1 MITVKG
7 PLIMTPGPTYVDEE
21 VRAALAKPIT
31 NPDIDSD
38 FYEYYQNTCSKLQKL
53 MNTENQVLILSGEGI
68 LGLEAAC
75 ASLIETGDKVLCID
89 NGIFGNGFGDFAKIY
104 GAEVSYFK
112 ADYRKAIN
120 LQELEEFLE
129 NNHDFKVATLVHCET
144 PSGITNPVDKL
155 CLLLKKHGI
164 ITVVDSV
171 SAIGGERLETD
182 KWGMDIVLGGSQKCL
197 SAPPGLTFLS
207 ISQAAWEV
215 ILNRKAPIASFYCNL
230 ANWKDW
236 YEKQWF
242 PYTQPISDIYGL
254 RVAVE
259 RWLEENNPIDR
270 HAKLA
275 NAVRESLVSGGLELY
290 PLDGFSN
297 TVTTINIPKGVSY
310 QDIYDQMLKDHN
322 IMITGAF
329 GFLKDKVI
337 RIGHMGENCH
347 EEKLYLTLKAL
358 DLTLRSLGVELKGEL
373 DKLFIS
379 AIKG

>member
-21 VRAALAKPIT
+21 VRKALSNPIT
-31 NPDIDSD
+31 NPDIDPD
-38 FYEYYQNTCSKLQKL
+38 FYEYYQDTCIKLQNL
-53 MNTENQVLILSGEGI
+53 LNTENQVLILSGEGI

-75 ASLIETGDKVLCID
+75 ASLIEPGDKVLCID
-89 NGIFGNGFGDFAKIY
+89 NGIFGNGFGDFAKMY
-104 GAEVSYFK
+104 GAEVRYFK
-112 ADYRKAIN
+112 TNYRKAIDP
-120 LQELEEFLE
+120 QELELFLE
-129 NNHDFKVATLVHCET
+129 ENHDFKAATLVHCET
-144 PSGITNPVDKL
+144 PSGITNPVDQI
-155 CLLLKKHGI
+155 CPLLKRYGI

-182 KWGMDIVLGGSQKCL
+182 EWGMDIVLGGSQKCL

-207 ISQAAWEV
+207 ISQAAWKV
-215 ILNRKAPIASFYCNL
+215 ILNRKTPIASFYCNL

-254 RVAVE
+254 RVAVD
-259 RWLEENNPIDR
+259 RWLEEDNPIAR

-275 NAVRESLVSGGLELY
+275 NGVRESLVSGGLKLY
-290 PLDGFSN
+290 PLEGFSN
-297 TVTTINIPKGVSY
+297 TVTTISIPKGVTY
-310 QDIYDQMLKDHN
+310 HDIYDKMLKEHN

-329 GFLKDKVI
+329 GFLQDKVI
-337 RIGHMGENCH
+337 RIGHMGENCY

-358 DLTLRSLGVELKGEL
+358 DLTLSSLGVELKGEL
-373 DKLFIS
+373 DRTFVS
-379 AIKG
+379 AIK

>member
-75 ASLIETGDKVLCID
+75 ASLIEPGDKVLCID

>member
-21 VRAALAKPIT
+21 VRKALSNPIT
-31 NPDIDSD
+31 NPDIDPD
-38 FYEYYQNTCSKLQKL
+38 FYEYYQDTCIKLQNL
-53 MNTENQVLILSGEGI
+53 LNTENQVLILSGEGI

-75 ASLIETGDKVLCID
+75 ASLIEPGDKVLCID
-89 NGIFGNGFGDFAKIY
+89 NGIFGNGFGDFAKMY
-104 GAEVSYFK
+104 GAEVRYFK
-112 ADYRKAIN
+112 TNYRKAIDP
-120 LQELEEFLE
+120 QELELFLE
-129 NNHDFKVATLVHCET
+129 ENHDFKAATLVHCET
-144 PSGITNPVDKL
+144 PSGITNPVDQI
-155 CLLLKKHGI
+155 CPLLKRYGI

-182 KWGMDIVLGGSQKCL
+182 EWGMDIVLGGSQKCL

-207 ISQAAWEV
+207 ISQAAWKV
-215 ILNRKAPIASFYCNL
+215 ILNRKTPIASFYCNL

-254 RVAVE
+254 RVAVD
-259 RWLEENNPIDR
+259 RWLEEDNPIAR

-275 NAVRESLVSGGLELY
+275 NGVRESLVSGGLKLY
-290 PLDGFSN
+290 PLEGFSN
-297 TVTTINIPKGVSY
+297 TVTTISIPKGVTY
-310 QDIYDQMLKDHN
+310 HDIYDKMLKEHN

-329 GFLKDKVI
+329 GFLQDKVI
-337 RIGHMGENCH
+337 RIGHMGENCY

-373 DKLFIS
+373 DRTFVS
-379 AIKG
+379 AIK

>member
-1 MITVKG
+1 MKG

-21 VRAALAKPIT
+21 VRKALSNPIT
-31 NPDIDSD
+31 NPDIDPD
-38 FYEYYQNTCSKLQKL
+38 FYEYYQDTCIKLQNL
-53 MNTENQVLILSGEGI
+53 LNTENQVLILSGEGI

-75 ASLIETGDKVLCID
+75 ASLIEPGDKVLCID
-89 NGIFGNGFGDFAKIY
+89 NGIFGNGFGDFAKMY
-104 GAEVSYFK
+104 GAEVRYFK
-112 ADYRKAIN
+112 TNYRKAIDP
-120 LQELEEFLE
+120 QELELFLE
-129 NNHDFKVATLVHCET
+129 ENHDFKAATLVHCET
-144 PSGITNPVDKL
+144 PSGITNPVDQI
-155 CLLLKKHGI
+155 CPLLKRYGI

-182 KWGMDIVLGGSQKCL
+182 EWGMDIVLGGSQKCL

-207 ISQAAWEV
+207 ISQAAWKV
-215 ILNRKAPIASFYCNL
+215 ILNRKTPIASFYCNL

-254 RVAVE
+254 RVAVD
-259 RWLEENNPIDR
+259 RWLEEDNPIAR

-275 NAVRESLVSGGLELY
+275 NGVRESLVSGGLKLY
-290 PLDGFSN
+290 PLEGFSN
-297 TVTTINIPKGVSY
+297 TVTTISIPKGVTY
-310 QDIYDQMLKDHN
+310 HDIYDKMLKEHN

-329 GFLKDKVI
+329 GFLQDKVI
-337 RIGHMGENCH
+337 RIGHMGENCY

-373 DKLFIS
+373 DRTFVS
-379 AIKG
+379 AIK

>member
-1 MITVKG
+1 MITVKE

-21 VRAALAKPIT
+21 VRDALAKPIT
-31 NPDIDSD
+31 NPDIDPD
-38 FYEYYQNTCSKLQKL
+38 FYEYYRATCAKLQKL

-75 ASLIETGDKVLCID
+75 ASLIEPGDKVLCID

-112 ADYRKAIN
+112 ADYRKAIDPQK
-120 LQELEEFLE
+120 LKEFLE
-129 NNHDFKVATLVHCET
+129 ENHDFKLATLVHCET
-144 PSGITNPVDKL
+144 PSGISNPVEQI
-155 CLLLKKHGI
+155 CPLLKNYGI

-171 SAIGGERLETD
+171 SAIGGERLESD

-207 ISQAAWEV
+207 ISQTAWKV

-230 ANWKDW
+230 AIWKDW

-259 RWLEENNPIDR
+259 RWLEEDNPIAK
-270 HAKLA
+270 HAKIA

-297 TVTTINIPKGVSY
+297 TVTTIKIPQGITY
-310 QDIYDQMLKDHN
+310 QDIYDQMLKEHN

-329 GFLKDKVI
+329 GFLQDKVI
-337 RIGHMGENCH
+337 RIGHMGENCY

-373 DKLFIS
+373 DKLFVAAMKS
-379 AIKG
+379 